1 MTLTIS
7 KAEYIIVIDYIKYIA
22 KPDNRIGYFVTDY
35 VILYRNP
42 GEESGMALRNNRIR
56 DFTEFRQWVKHRL
69 IDKELTQVEL
79 AERLGTSNPR
89 ISEATKGK
97 NGGKKY
103 ILPIIKAL
111 DGDPDDFKEL
121 LKAI

>member
-1 MTLTIS
+1 
-7 KAEYIIVIDYIKYIA
+7 
-22 KPDNRIGYFVTDY
+22 
-35 VILYRNP
+35 
-42 GEESGMALRNNRIR
+42 MALRNNRIR